1 MARTTTARPVATFS
15 IAAIDLDSGDLGVA
29 VQSKY
34 FAVGAVVPWAAGG
47 IGAIATQ
54 SWANT
59 NYGPDG
65 LDLLEDGLAAGE
77 VIGQLT
83 SADPDAQK
91 RQVGVVDSE
100 GRVANFTGNECQAWA
115 GATEG
120 DGYTVQGNLLAGPEV
135 IAAMASA
142 YEARALPLAERLV
155 AALQAGQRAGGDRR
169 GQQSAAVIV
178 VRENVGTAGFNDRV
192 VDLRVDDS
200 STPIDELERL
210 LGMHRQF
217 HA

>member
-1 MARTTTARPVATFS
+1 MTQRITARPVATFS

-59 NYGPDG
+59 DYGPDG
-65 LDLLEDGLAAGE
+65 LGLLEDGLAAGE
-77 VIGQLT
+77 VIGRLT
-83 SADPDAQK
+83 SADADAQK

-120 DGYTVQGNLLAGPEV
+120 DGYTVQGNLLAGPGV

-142 YEARALPLAERLV
+142 YEARALPLAERLL

-178 VRENVGTAGFNDRV
+178 VRENVGAAGFNDRV

-200 STPIDELERL
+200 PTPIDELERL
-210 LGMHRQF
+210 LEMHRRF